1 MRLTATALSI
11 ALIFSVACSTM
22 PSRKGAISSTV
33 FGTITFPENTTPP
46 AETVLL
52 VSLVEI
58 ASDSVLARMSIRNVD
73 EDPLAFSLQYNPD
86 LIRDTGVYGVV
97 VGGYVNNVLRY
108 HNDPRDARV
117 DSDRLTQ
124 TVEVQ
129 LERAN

>member
-1 MRLTATALSI
+1 
-11 ALIFSVACSTM
+11 
-22 PSRKGAISSTV
+22 
-33 FGTITFPENTTPP
+33 
-46 AETVLL
+46 
-52 VSLVEI
+52 
-58 ASDSVLARMSIRNVD
+58 
-73 EDPLAFSLQYNPD
+73 
-86 LIRDTGVYGVV
+86 V